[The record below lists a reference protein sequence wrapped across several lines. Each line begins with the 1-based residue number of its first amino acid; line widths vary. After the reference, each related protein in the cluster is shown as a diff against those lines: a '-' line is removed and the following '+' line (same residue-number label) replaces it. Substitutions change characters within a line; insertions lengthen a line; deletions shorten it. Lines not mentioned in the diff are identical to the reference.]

1 AVTLTGSLAFPTTDC
16 GSAAPAGQSVVLTNN
31 TNVQHTYTVSAS
43 PSTFYTV
50 SDPNAGV
57 IAANGTATITVTP
70 ITVVPGPTAQA
81 GSGAYAANLTVAIAG
96 GDTIIRP
103 ISWTLNGAVLT
114 ATSSTL
120 ALSRNN
126 STLQFTN
133 TGTQTVFVD
142 TSFTSLPLGA
152 VTVGLPAA

>member
-96 GDTIIRP
+96 
-103 ISWTLNGAVLT
+103 
-114 ATSSTL
+114 
-120 ALSRNN
+120 
-126 STLQFTN
+126 
-133 TGTQTVFVD
+133 
-142 TSFTSLPLGA
+142 A
-152 VTVGLPAA
+152 VTVGLPAAQVFSGGGTTSMNLAFAGLPVCNGTRSNALATTATFTVPTG